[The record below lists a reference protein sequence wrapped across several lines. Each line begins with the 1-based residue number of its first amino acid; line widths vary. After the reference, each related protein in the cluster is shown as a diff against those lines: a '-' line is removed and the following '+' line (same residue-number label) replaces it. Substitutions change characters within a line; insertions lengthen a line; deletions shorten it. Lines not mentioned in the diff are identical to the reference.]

1 MKLKYKLLLA
11 CVAAC
16 TLFVTA
22 DISNAPTKQFEV
34 AQRGMI

>member
-1 MKLKYKLLLA
+1 M
-11 CVAAC
+11 AAC